1 MVNIIKW
8 KLAVLYWRIEKV
20 SYLNYVVRLFVY
32 DIQDAINGNIISYN
46 VGHVEYGDT
55 L

>member
-1 MVNIIKW
+1 MINNIKW
-8 KLAVLYWRIEKV
+8 KVAVLYWRIEKV
-20 SYLNYVVRLFVY
+20 SYLNYAVWLFVY
-32 DIQDAINGNIISYN
+32 DTQDATKGNIIWYN